1 MQIQC
6 FILPPP
12 PGPGRKGKIQ
22 DSKRQADAPDALTGG
37 GAQRRTHAC
46 NTAQHA
52 THREPTNPCAVP
64 HTRTRAHGLARGGTC
79 QHAGYRALPLPRRPP
94 EEEGGLLALRGRM
107 RLVTTDLEHPGQGK
121 TRARNSLLRPLS
133 NLKVHAELGRHF
145 GWFNFRTAC
154 LRSREAAGRG
164 DRRRPERVPG
174 PATETCPRAQGLGW
188 HPSRS
193 PPGLWLPVTALPSAS
208 YAVFWGAVSS
218 FWRLYLTEKLN

>member
-12 PGPGRKGKIQ
+12 PGPRTKGKIQ

-64 HTRTRAHGLARGGTC
+64 HARTRAHGLAQGGTC
-79 QHAGYRALPLPRRPP
+79 QHAGYRALPPPRRPP

-164 DRRRPERVPG
+164 DRRRARQATLGVSRASSAQASPG
-174 PATETCPRAQGLGW
+174 ARPW
-188 HPSRS
+188 SRD
-193 PPGLWLPVTALPSAS
+193 
-208 YAVFWGAVSS
+208 
-218 FWRLYLTEKLN
+218 